1 MHNLEETPNLIET
14 PHWSHNFL
22 FSSSKHFC
30 VQKQSPKNSPSVDT
44 QNLSTLF
51 STLRLQF
58 RFSNNRSIVY
68 TVNTGKTNHKM
79 NFATTIATLSIIT
92 TAAGRTQIINA
103 PQRMRSSEDK
113 ITSQPLTG
121 QPQEIVDSVK
131 ADIEEPY
138 DTFLGLRELEQSMS
152 MSMPAGSMPTE
163 GDDSDLSEER
173 SSAASCSVVSGA
185 IISAAVVFGTYAL
198 S

>member
-1 MHNLEETPNLIET
+1 
-14 PHWSHNFL
+14 
-22 FSSSKHFC
+22 
-30 VQKQSPKNSPSVDT
+30 
-44 QNLSTLF
+44 
-51 STLRLQF
+51 
-58 RFSNNRSIVY
+58 
-68 TVNTGKTNHKM
+68 
-79 NFATTIATLSIIT
+79 
-92 TAAGRTQIINA
+92 
-103 PQRMRSSEDK
+103 MRSSEDK
-113 ITSQPLTG
+113 ITSQPLID
-121 QPQEIVDSVK
+121 QQKEKIVDSVK
-131 ADIEEPY
+131 EEPY